1 MKKPEEKPIKR
12 ADIELHADAWTRFER
27 AVDTVAKAPPQHKTT
42 KKKTDTKKNTTKA
55 REKRAKSSGK
65 LLP

>member
-27 AVDTVAKAPPQHKTT
+27 AVDAAVKSGPKHKTKNAA
-42 KKKTDTKKNTTKA
+42 KKKKA
-55 REKRAKSSGK
+55 KMRKMAADD
-65 LLP
+65 